1 MGIVAGLDSSAEYT
15 SIVVCDTETGAVVR
29 HGHAEHPGERDDP
42 QSWLRS
48 LGTAAGGGQL
58 ADVQA
63 IGVSAQQQGLV
74 ALDGTG
80 EPVGAALL
88 GNDQRVQTAAAD
100 LVEAFG
106 GRAAWGGGRRQ
117 RPAGRAPR
125 CPSCAGWPANSGR
138 RARRTAE
145 AMQPHDWLV
154 WQLLGRPARRVTD
167 RGDASG
173 TGYWSAATES
183 YRPDLVELA
192 LGHQVGLPEVA
203 GPAEPAGHT
212 PEGLLISAGTGQTMA
227 AAFGLGL
234 GPGDVVISLG
244 ATGGSVC
251 AVHHEALADP
261 SGTITSYA
269 DATGRHLPV
278 VRTLNATRVL
288 RGAAGMLGTDLEGL
302 SELALSST
310 PGSSGLVLLPYLEGE
325 QTPQLPHTAGSL
337 HGLRRESMRPEF
349 LARAAVEGML
359 CGLADA
365 LEVLRARGV
374 PVRRVFLLGQAAGLG
389 AVREAAPALL
399 DAQVVVPEPA
409 DYAAIGA
416 ARQAAWARSPAPA
429 VRRRS
434 GPPRPARCSRRAS
447 SGPSGRRCG
456 SSTPQCARRC
466 IRGRWESDPRG
477 TRAPRAPARHRCA
490 GSGRSGAGA
499 GSGRSG
505 ARTGDGCPA
514 ARVEG
519 RSCGHR
525 DRPKPEAAPYRTLV
539 RSITCALRSPDLTDR
554 GNPCA
559 DPPPPRPAASVPAAD
574 RASRAAATRA
584 DERHA
589 VSAHSERRHHRQRW
603 CRSRR
608 HRLHPAPRQPHAGG
622 LGGAGGVQHRC
633 RLPGRADRGRGGPRH
648 PRGRLRPRAVLLG
661 PRGRPVRRTLADHA
675 HHQ

>member
-15 SIVVCDTETGAVVR
+15 SIVVCDSETGAVVR

-48 LGTAAGGGQL
+48 LGTAAGDGQL

-74 ALDGTG
+74 ALDGAG

-106 GRAAWGGGRRQ
+106 GRAAWAAAVGTVPQAAHPVSKLRWLAREQ
-117 RPAGRAPR
+117 PAA
-125 CPSCAGWPANSGR
+125 
-138 RARRTAE
+138 ARRTAE
-145 AMQPHDWLV
+145 VMQPHDWLV

-234 GPGDVVISLG
+234 EPGDVVISLG
-244 ATGGSVC
+244 ATGSVC

-269 DATGRHLPV
+269 DATGMHLPV

-337 HGLRRESMRPEF
+337 HGLRRESMQPEF

-374 PVRRVFLLGQAAGLG
+374 SVRRVFLLGQAAGLG

-416 ARQAAWARSPAPA
+416 ARQAAWVLS
-429 VRRRS
+429 
-434 GPPRPARCSRRAS
+434 
-447 SGPSGRRCG
+447 
-456 SSTPQCARRC
+456 
-466 IRGRWESDPRG
+466 
-477 TRAPRAPARHRCA
+477 
-490 GSGRSGAGA
+490 GSGRPPQW
-499 GSGRSG
+499 
-505 ARTGDGCPA
+505 PA
-514 ARVEG
+514 AACQVF
-519 RSCGHR
+519 
-525 DRPKPEAAPYRTLV
+525 EA
-539 RSITCALRSPDLTDR
+539 
-554 GNPCA
+554 G
-559 DPPPPRPAASVPAAD
+559 
-574 RASRAAATRA
+574 
-584 DERHA
+584 E
-589 VSAHSERRHHRQRW
+589 Q
-603 CRSRR
+603 
-608 HRLHPAPRQPHAGG
+608 
-622 LGGAGGVQHRC
+622 
-633 RLPGRADRGRGGPRH
+633 
-648 PRGRLRPRAVLLG
+648 RAVGQAVRQQYATVREEMYPGALG
-661 PRGRPVRRTLADHA
+661 V
-675 HHQ
+675 